1 MFGKQKGANE
11 EQRKALEEGMCRFAE
26 LVKKR
31 VGIDISNLPGAGAA
45 GGVGGSFRG
54 EYLTSC
60 ALI

>member
-1 MFGKQKGANE
+1 
-11 EQRKALEEGMCRFAE
+11 MCRFAE

-54 EYLTSC
+54 NLFFLMITF
-60 ALI
+60 